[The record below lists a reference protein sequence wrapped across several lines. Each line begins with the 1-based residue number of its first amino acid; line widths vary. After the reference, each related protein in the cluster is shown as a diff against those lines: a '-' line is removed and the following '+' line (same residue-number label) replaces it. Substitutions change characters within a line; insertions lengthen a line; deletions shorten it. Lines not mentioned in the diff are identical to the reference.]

1 MKSKYSGRTGGK
13 KRLSARRRWEEGL
26 LRNNA
31 TAPLGIAIRDLIAEM
46 GVGARLAEQ
55 SAVTNWEQAV
65 GEIIARE
72 THPKSIKQGVLKV
85 KVKDA
90 AWRQELSF
98 MKEDIIG
105 KLNHVLGQEIVSD
118 IIFS

>member
-1 MKSKYSGRTGGK
+1 
-13 KRLSARRRWEEGL
+13 
-26 LRNNA
+26 
-31 TAPLGIAIRDLIAEM
+31 M

-55 SAVTNWEQAV
+55 SAVTVWDQAV
-65 GEIIARE
+65 GETISRE
-72 THPKSIKQGVLKV
+72 AQPKSIKQGVLKV

-98 MKEDIIG
+98 MKDDIIG
-105 KLNHVLGQEIVSD
+105 KLNHVLGREIVSD